1 MANKI
6 LADKIR
12 VVVLYGGRS
21 GEHEVSLK
29 SAASA
34 FRHLDRTRFE
44 VIPVSIDKEGR
55 WQWNDLGALDLAQ
68 TTSLPILPNAP
79 EIRLAREPDGR
90 VALMPVTA
98 GTMDPLEIDV
108 VFPVIHGPLCEDGTV
123 QGLLELADVAYVGS
137 GVLASAVSM
146 DKDVAKRL
154 AEFAG
159 IPVAPY
165 RVLTS
170 KAFAQDRS
178 SSLAKAAGGL
188 SLPVFVKPCNMGSS
202 VGIHKV
208 KTLDALGAALDDA
221 FRYDIKVLVEQGIDA
236 REIEVA
242 VLEGETLFAS
252 VASELNPN
260 AHHEFYSYEAKYIDP
275 DGARVDLPAR
285 LDAAQ
290 MERVRALAT
299 QVFAALECSGF
310 ARVDFFLDR
319 QTGNFYFN
327 EINTLPGFTS
337 ISMYPKMMEA
347 SGVPY
352 SELLTRLIDL
362 ALERHRQRQSLERG
376 YAS

>member
-1 MANKI
+1 M
-6 LADKIR
+6 
-12 VVVLYGGRS
+12 
-21 GEHEVSLK
+21 
-29 SAASA
+29 
-34 FRHLDRTRFE
+34 
-44 VIPVSIDKEGR
+44 
-55 WQWNDLGALDLAQ
+55 
-68 TTSLPILPNAP
+68 PILPDAP
-79 EIRLAREPDGR
+79 EIRLARGPDGR
-90 VALMPVTA
+90 GVLVPIAQAVAAPT
-98 GTMDPLEIDV
+98 EIDV
-108 VFPVIHGPLCEDGTV
+108 VFPVMHGPLCEDGTM
-123 QGLLELADVAYVGS
+123 QGLLELAEVAYVGS

-165 RVLTS
+165 RVLTR
-170 KAFAQDRS
+170 KAFVQDRT
-178 SSLAKAAGGL
+178 SSLAKAAEGL

-208 KTLDALGAALDDA
+208 KTWDALGAALDDA
-221 FRYDIKVLVEQGIDA
+221 FRYDVKVLVEQGIDA

-242 VLEGETLFAS
+242 VLEGETLFSS

-260 AHHEFYSYEAKYIDP
+260 AHHEFYSYEAKYLDP

-285 LDAAQ
+285 LDPAQ
-290 MERVRALAT
+290 MQRVRSLAT
-299 QVFAALECSGF
+299 EVFATLECSGF

-319 QTGNFYFN
+319 QTGQFYFN

-352 SELLTRLIDL
+352 GELLTRLVDL
-362 ALERHRQRQSLERG
+362 ALDRHQQRHSLERG
-376 YAS
+376 YVS

>member
-1 MANKI
+1 M
-6 LADKIR
+6 ADKIR

-29 SAASA
+29 SAASVLH
-34 FRHLDRTRFE
+34 HLDRTRFE

-55 WQWNDLGALDLAQ
+55 WQWNDLRTLDQANAA
-68 TTSLPILPNAP
+68 SLPILPDAP
-79 EIRLAREPDGR
+79 EMRLARGPDGR
-90 VALMPVTA
+90 GALMPITLGA
-98 GTMDPLEIDV
+98 PIEIDV
-108 VFPVIHGPLCEDGTV
+108 VFPVMHGPLCEDGTV

-137 GVLASAVSM
+137 GVLGSAVSM

-159 IPVAPY
+159 IPIAPY
-165 RVLTS
+165 RVLTR
-170 KAFAQDRS
+170 KAFVQDRS
-178 SSLAKAAGGL
+178 ASLAKAVEGM

-208 KTLDALGAALDDA
+208 KTWDALGAALDDA
-221 FRYDIKVLVEQGIDA
+221 FRYDVKVLVEQGIDA

-260 AHHEFYSYEAKYIDP
+260 AHHEFYSYEAKYLDP

-285 LDAAQ
+285 LDAPQ
-290 MERVRALAT
+290 MECVRSLAT

-319 QTGNFYFN
+319 QTGQFCFN

-352 SELLTRLIDL
+352 AELLTRLIDQ
-362 ALERHRQRQSLERG
+362 ALDRYRQRQSLERG
-376 YAS
+376 YEI

>member
-1 MANKI
+1 MAS
-6 LADKIR
+6 KIR

-29 SAASA
+29 SAASVL
-34 FRHLDRTRFE
+34 RHLDRARFE
-44 VIPVSIDKEGR
+44 VIPVSIDKTGR
-55 WQWNDLGALDLAQ
+55 WQWNDLGTIDQAGAAA
-68 TTSLPILPNAP
+68 LPILPDAP
-79 EIRLAREPDGR
+79 EMRLARGPDGR
-90 VALMPVTA
+90 GALVPISESA
-98 GTMDPLEIDV
+98 AAPLEIDV

-165 RVLTS
+165 RVLTR
-170 KAFAQDRS
+170 KAFIQDRT
-178 SSLAKAAGGL
+178 SSLAKAVEGL

-208 KTLDALGAALDDA
+208 KSWDALGAALDDA
-221 FRYDIKVLVEQGIDA
+221 FRYDLKVLVEQGIDA

-260 AHHEFYSYEAKYIDP
+260 AHHEFYSYEAKYLDP
-275 DGARVDLPAR
+275 DGARVDLPAK

-290 MERVRALAT
+290 MERVRSLAV
-299 QVFAALECSGF
+299 QVFAALECSDL

-319 QTGNFYFN
+319 QTGKFCFN

-352 SELLTRLIDL
+352 GELLTRLIDL
-362 ALERHRQRQSLERG
+362 ALDRYQQRHSLERG
-376 YAS
+376 YSS

>member
-1 MANKI
+1 M
-6 LADKIR
+6 ADKIR

-29 SAASA
+29 SAASVL
-34 FRHLDRTRFE
+34 RHLDRVRFE
-44 VIPVSIDKEGR
+44 VIPVSIDKTGR
-55 WQWNDLGALDLAQ
+55 WQWNDLGTIDQAQ
-68 TTSLPILPNAP
+68 ATALPILPDAP
-79 EIRLAREPDGR
+79 EMRLARGPDGR
-90 VALMPVTA
+90 GALVPVSGSAA
-98 GTMDPLEIDV
+98 GPLEIDV

-154 AEFAG
+154 AAFAG

-165 RVLTS
+165 RVLTR
-170 KAFAQDRS
+170 KAFARDRA
-178 SSLAKAAGGL
+178 SSLAQAIEGL

-208 KTLDALGAALDDA
+208 KTWDALGAALDDA
-221 FRYDIKVLVEQGIDA
+221 FRYDLKVLVEQGIDA

-242 VLEGETLFAS
+242 VLDGEPLFAS
-252 VASELNPN
+252 LASELNPN
-260 AHHEFYSYEAKYIDP
+260 AHHEFYSYEAKYLDP

-290 MERVRALAT
+290 MERVRALAV
-299 QVFAALECSGF
+299 QVFAALECSDL

-319 QTGNFYFN
+319 QTGAFCFN

-352 SELLTRLIDL
+352 GELLTRLINL
-362 ALERHRQRQSLERG
+362 ALDRYRQRHALERG